1 MPSSTNWL
9 PLKKFEA
16 PLNRFESPRKN
27 WAWPTPTKRTATA
40 KESGTG
46 GLMTMHVWIWCHF
59 KNDWTD
65 EVVLARNTKHFRRG
79 DTSSV
84 RPTARYCCRCAFPVV
99 VVVGLSHALDLCPF
113 QPSIQSPLAGQQAQ
127 MHSSSSHLSSPLR
140 VNKTS
145 VVAAVAAVVGV
156 SGGGVALARLNTVH

>member
-1 MPSSTNWL
+1 MRTCVPSSTNWL

-79 DTSSV
+79 DTSSSV
-84 RPTARYCCRCAFPVV
+84 RTT
-99 VVVGLSHALDLCPF
+99 
-113 QPSIQSPLAGQQAQ
+113 I
-127 MHSSSSHLSSPLR
+127 
-140 VNKTS
+140 
-145 VVAAVAAVVGV
+145 
-156 SGGGVALARLNTVH
+156 